1 MKFNFPHESKEKYGD
16 LKDIIQFSME
26 GAIKIE
32 PDDLDFDFND
42 IPDECIITNMDNDE
56 RENKPHPNLVGLAKK
71 RDYVRKGIR
80 TRPHRSHFG
89 RD

>member
-1 MKFNFPHESKEKYGD
+1 
-16 LKDIIQFSME
+16 ME

-56 RENKPHPNLVGLAKK
+56 AK
-71 RDYVRKGIR
+71 
-80 TRPHRSHFG
+80 
-89 RD
+89 